1 MEKNWFPL
9 GGATHLPTV
18 SFVNSWLN
26 CTCCVWINCS
36 VLLFLFILPDSSTG
50 SDSVSIKCI
59 DRSARSFACIY
70 LTLRSPRRPCWRW
83 RPTRTRPR
91 RGRRS
96 PATWVR
102 SLMCSILEDR
112 WDPAGWWCETQVMR
126 PPACTASNRP
136 NTRRKNKPQGAEMWA
151 KEHINPYLYQRFW
164 HPKVVLPV
172 NASAGARLCVCMH
185 IKRYFFKTSRPA
197 ASEEPQ
203 LSTCRERLTL
213 HTGDFWQSLL
223 FITYRIPKKSCSQI
237 LVSSPPF
244 LICN

>member
-70 LTLRSPRRPCWRW
+70 PTLRSPRRPCWRW

-136 NTRRKNKPQGAEMWA
+136 NTRRFIFAPKCERRNTLILIFIKGSDIQRSYYPWTPQLELGS
-151 KEHINPYLYQRFW
+151 
-164 HPKVVLPV
+164 
-172 NASAGARLCVCMH
+172 ASACKSKGIFSKRLAPLHQRNHNWAR
-185 IKRYFFKTSRPA
+185 A
-197 ASEEPQ
+197 
-203 LSTCRERLTL
+203 ER
-213 HTGDFWQSLL
+213 G
-223 FITYRIPKKSCSQI
+223 
-237 LVSSPPF
+237 
-244 LICN
+244 